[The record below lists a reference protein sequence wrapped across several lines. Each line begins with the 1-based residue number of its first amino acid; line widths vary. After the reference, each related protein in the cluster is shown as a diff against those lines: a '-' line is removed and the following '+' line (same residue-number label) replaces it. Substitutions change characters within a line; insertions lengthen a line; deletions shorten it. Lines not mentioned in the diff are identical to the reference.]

1 MSKSNESI
9 AQKQARARRM
19 LAKATGD
26 AAIDAAGALAAANV
40 KSMTVEQA
48 HSWAREFI
56 AEHPEPDAV
65 AWAWRMV
72 GQVEM
77 FQEQKRGPKPVAEEP
92 PLNEVQIKI
101 IRSVGANYPVK
112 PSPEDMARIEAD
124 VAALCFANMQAVPN
138 RTQLRVALRRRS

>member
-26 AAIDAAGALAAANV
+26 AAIDAASELAAANI
-40 KSMTVEQA
+40 KTMTVEQA
-48 HSWAREFI
+48 HAWAREFI
-56 AEHPEPDAV
+56 AEHPKPDAV

-77 FQEQKRGPKPVAEEP
+77 FQEQKRGPKPMAEEP
-92 PLNEVQIKI
+92 PLSEVQIKI
-101 IRSVGANYPVK
+101 IRSIAANYPAK
-112 PSPEDMARIEAD
+112 PSPADMARIEAD
-124 VAALCFANMQAVPN
+124 VAARCFANMQAAPN
-138 RTQLRVALRRRS
+138 RAQLRAALRRGS